1 MIVPLHLTRS
11 LALCSRFQNEIRQE
25 WKYCMDIFCLKLG
38 VGVNYV
44 KEEELAILQYNALNV
59 PDNKVS
65 VSQPK
70 R

>member
-1 MIVPLHLTRS
+1 
-11 LALCSRFQNEIRQE
+11 
-25 WKYCMDIFCLKLG
+25 MDIFCLKLG